1 MLLKVQLTASGTASI
16 TNGDTLTPLRA
27 ADLATARA
35 LVTDHLT
42 QMAREQNAA
51 VITQL
56 TEPGGQYN
64 LCFSPDGNV
73 TMATSDQVE
82 NALNTPKLPETTP
95 VAFSPEPDQDQ
106 GENKEIVDEP
116 LGPDFFENFEP
127 NQGAPTPQITPAPA
141 LPQLD
146 TPAPVSNT
154 PAPMQVPTTPVVP
167 TDFYQSPPTP
177 PTQTFTNQPAQFQAQ
192 PSPAALAPI
201 ETDPLKVSLLNAQ
214 KNEVPARL
222 GWRGSLNR
230 HLGTT
235 LAPTEYERRVRVDET
250 AVSTHWPG
258 PRTIAVVNGK
268 GGAGKTPTAI
278 LIAALLARY
287 GGGGVVAFDNNPT
300 RGTLGWRTEQG
311 PHNNTVIEL
320 LPEVEHLLSPSA
332 TAAEINK
339 FVHHQPTDRYDVLP
353 SRAEALDSTTETEQA
368 FDQIHAV
375 LTKYY
380 RVVVIDS
387 GNDESSPSWLAMINK
402 ADALIVPTIT
412 RPEHAESARLLLNE
426 LAHSGQ
432 HGAKLAQNA
441 LVIVLQASKAEPTP
455 NQLVQTF
462 KQITRDAIGINYDPV
477 MSARPL
483 MYETLNP
490 ASRRAW
496 LAAAAALT
504 PALQ

>member
-1 MLLKVQLTASGTASI
+1 MLIKVQLTASGTASI
-16 TNGDTLTPLRA
+16 NDGDTLTPLRA

-35 LVTDHLT
+35 LVTEHLT
-42 QMAREQNAA
+42 QMAREQNSA
-51 VITQL
+51 VITHL
-56 TEPGGQYN
+56 VEPDGEYD

-106 GENKEIVDEP
+106 DENKEIVDEP
-116 LGPDFFENFEP
+116 LGPDFFENIQP
-127 NQGAPTPQITPAPA
+127 NQGAPTPQIAPAPV
-141 LPQLD
+141 LSQLD

-177 PTQTFTNQPAQFQAQ
+177 STQIFTNQPAQFEAQ
-192 PSPAALAPI
+192 PTPTTFV
-201 ETDPLKVSLLNAQ
+201 ETDPLKISLLNAQ

-462 KQITRDAIGINYDPV
+462 KQITRDAIGINYDPA

>member
-1 MLLKVQLTASGTASI
+1 MLLKVQITASGTASI
-16 TNGDTLTPLRA
+16 NDGDTLTPLRA

-42 QMAREQNAA
+42 QMAREQNSA
-51 VITQL
+51 VITEL

-82 NALNTPKLPETTP
+82 NALNTPELPETTP

-106 GENKEIVDEP
+106 DENKEIVDEP

-127 NQGAPTPQITPAPA
+127 NQGTPTPQIAPTPV
-141 LPQLD
+141 LSQLD

-154 PAPMQVPTTPVVP
+154 PAPMQMPTTPIVP

-177 PTQTFTNQPAQFQAQ
+177 PTQTFTNQPAQFEAQ
-192 PSPAALAPI
+192 PTPTTFV
-201 ETDPLKVSLLNAQ
+201 ETDPLKISLLNAQ

-462 KQITRDAIGINYDPV
+462 KQITRDAIGINYDPA

>member
-16 TNGDTLTPLRA
+16 NDGDTLTPLRA

-56 TEPGGQYN
+56 TEPGGRYN

-82 NALNTPKLPETTP
+82 NALNTPKLPETIP

-177 PTQTFTNQPAQFQAQ
+177 PTQTFTNQPAQFEAQ
-192 PSPAALAPI
+192 PTPTTFV

-462 KQITRDAIGINYDPV
+462 KQITRDAIGINYDPA

>member
-35 LVTDHLT
+35 LVTDQLI

-177 PTQTFTNQPAQFQAQ
+177 PTQTFTNQPAQFEAQ
-192 PSPAALAPI
+192 PTPTTFV

-462 KQITRDAIGINYDPV
+462 KQITRDAIGINYDPA

>member
-35 LVTDHLT
+35 LVTDQLI

-82 NALNTPKLPETTP
+82 NALNPPKLPETTP
-95 VAFSPEPDQDQ
+95 VAFSPEPDQ
-106 GENKEIVDEP
+106 EEEIVEEP
-116 LGPDFFENFEP
+116 LGQDFFENIKP

-177 PTQTFTNQPAQFQAQ
+177 PTQTFTNQPAQFEAQ
-192 PSPAALAPI
+192 PTPTTFV

-462 KQITRDAIGINYDPV
+462 KQITRDAIGINYDPA

>member
-1 MLLKVQLTASGTASI
+1 MLIKVQLTASGTASI
-16 TNGDTLTPLRA
+16 NDGDTLTPLRA

-35 LVTDHLT
+35 LVTEHLT
-42 QMAREQNAA
+42 QMAREQNSA
-51 VITQL
+51 VITHL
-56 TEPGGQYN
+56 VEPDGEYD

-106 GENKEIVDEP
+106 DENKEIVDEP
-116 LGPDFFENFEP
+116 LGPDFFENIQP

-177 PTQTFTNQPAQFQAQ
+177 PTQTFTNQPAQFEAQ
-192 PSPAALAPI
+192 PTPTTFV
-201 ETDPLKVSLLNAQ
+201 ETDPLKISLLNAQ

-462 KQITRDAIGINYDPV
+462 KQITRDAIGINYDPA

>member
-1 MLLKVQLTASGTASI
+1 MLIKVQLTASGTATI

-27 ADLATARA
+27 ITLEDARHQ
-35 LVTDHLT
+35 VTDHLT
-42 QMAREQNAA
+42 RLAREQGGP
-51 VITQL
+51 VITHL
-56 TEPGGQYN
+56 VDPDGEYN

-177 PTQTFTNQPAQFQAQ
+177 PTQTFTNQPAQFEAQ
-192 PSPAALAPI
+192 PTPTTFV

-462 KQITRDAIGINYDPV
+462 KQITRDAIGINYDPA

>member
-35 LVTDHLT
+35 LVTEHLT

-146 TPAPVSNT
+146 TSAPVSNT

-177 PTQTFTNQPAQFQAQ
+177 PTQTFTNQPAQFEAQ
-192 PSPAALAPI
+192 PTPTTFV

-462 KQITRDAIGINYDPV
+462 KQITRDAIGINYDPA

>member
-35 LVTDHLT
+35 LVTEHLT

-177 PTQTFTNQPAQFQAQ
+177 PTQTFTNQPAQFEAQ
-192 PSPAALAPI
+192 PTPTTFV

-462 KQITRDAIGINYDPV
+462 KQITRDAIGINYDPA

>member
-16 TNGDTLTPLRA
+16 NDGDTLTPLRA
-27 ADLATARA
+27 ADLVTARA
-35 LVTDHLT
+35 LVTEHLT
-42 QMAREQNAA
+42 QMAREQNSA

-82 NALNTPKLPETTP
+82 NALNPPKLPETTP
-95 VAFSPEPDQDQ
+95 VAFSPEPDQ
-106 GENKEIVDEP
+106 EEEIVEEP
-116 LGPDFFENFEP
+116 LGQDFFENIEP
-127 NQGAPTPQITPAPA
+127 NPNPPSPQIAPAPV
-141 LPQLD
+141 LSQLD

-154 PAPMQVPTTPVVP
+154 PAPMQMPTTPVVP

-177 PTQTFTNQPAQFQAQ
+177 PTQTFTNQPAQFEAQ
-192 PSPAALAPI
+192 PTPTTFV
-201 ETDPLKVSLLNAQ
+201 ETDPLKISLLNAQ

-462 KQITRDAIGINYDPV
+462 KQITRDAIGINYDPA

>member
-35 LVTDHLT
+35 LVTEHLT

-127 NQGAPTPQITPAPA
+127 NQGAPIPQITPAPA

-177 PTQTFTNQPAQFQAQ
+177 PTQTFTNQPAQFEAQ
-192 PSPAALAPI
+192 PTPTTFV

-462 KQITRDAIGINYDPV
+462 KQITRDAIGINYDPA

>member
-35 LVTDHLT
+35 LVTEHLT

-177 PTQTFTNQPAQFQAQ
+177 PTQTFTNQPAQFEAQ
-192 PSPAALAPI
+192 PTPTTFV

-402 ADALIVPTIT
+402 TDALIVPTIT

-462 KQITRDAIGINYDPV
+462 KQITRDAIGINYDPA

>member
-35 LVTDHLT
+35 LVTEHLT
-42 QMAREQNAA
+42 QMAREQNSA

-106 GENKEIVDEP
+106 GENKKIVDEP

-177 PTQTFTNQPAQFQAQ
+177 PTQTFTNQPAQFEAQ
-192 PSPAALAPI
+192 PTPTTFV

-462 KQITRDAIGINYDPV
+462 KQITRDAIGINYDPA

>member
-1 MLLKVQLTASGTASI
+1 MLLKVQITASGTASI
-16 TNGDTLTPLRA
+16 NDGDTLTPLRA

-42 QMAREQNAA
+42 RVAREQNAA
-51 VITQL
+51 VITEL

-82 NALNTPKLPETTP
+82 NALNTPELPETTP

-106 GENKEIVDEP
+106 DENKEIVNEP

-154 PAPMQVPTTPVVP
+154 PAPMQMPTTPIVP

-177 PTQTFTNQPAQFQAQ
+177 PTQTFTNQPAQFEAQ
-192 PSPAALAPI
+192 PTPTTFV
-201 ETDPLKVSLLNAQ
+201 ETDPLKISLLNAQ

-462 KQITRDAIGINYDPV
+462 KQITRDAIGINYDPA

>member
-16 TNGDTLTPLRA
+16 NDGDTLTPLRA

-35 LVTDHLT
+35 LVTEHLT

-177 PTQTFTNQPAQFQAQ
+177 PTQTFTNQPAQFEAQ
-192 PSPAALAPI
+192 PTPTTFV

-462 KQITRDAIGINYDPV
+462 KQITRDAIGINYDPA

>member
-1 MLLKVQLTASGTASI
+1 MLLKVQLTASGTATI

-35 LVTDHLT
+35 LVTEHLT
-42 QMAREQNAA
+42 QMAREQNSA
-51 VITQL
+51 VITHL
-56 TEPGGQYN
+56 VEPDGEYD
-64 LCFSPDGNV
+64 LCFAPDGNV

-95 VAFSPEPDQDQ
+95 VAFSPEPDQNQD
-106 GENKEIVDEP
+106 ENKEIVDEP
-116 LGPDFFENFEP
+116 LGPDFFENIQP
-127 NQGAPTPQITPAPA
+127 NQGAPTPQITPTPV
-141 LPQLD
+141 LSQLD

-177 PTQTFTNQPAQFQAQ
+177 PTQTFTNQPAQFEAQ
-192 PSPAALAPI
+192 PTPTTFI
-201 ETDPLKVSLLNAQ
+201 ETDPLKISLLNAQ

-462 KQITRDAIGINYDPV
+462 KQITRDAIGINYDPA

>member
-177 PTQTFTNQPAQFQAQ
+177 PTQTFTNQPAQFEAQ
-192 PSPAALAPI
+192 PTPTTFV

-462 KQITRDAIGINYDPV
+462 KQITRDAIGINYDPA

>member
-35 LVTDHLT
+35 LVTDQLI

-82 NALNTPKLPETTP
+82 NALNTPELPETTP
-95 VAFSPEPDQDQ
+95 VAFSPEPDQD
-106 GENKEIVDEP
+106 EEEIVDEP

-177 PTQTFTNQPAQFQAQ
+177 PTQTFTNQPAQFEAQ
-192 PSPAALAPI
+192 PTPTTFV

-462 KQITRDAIGINYDPV
+462 KQITRDAIGINYDPA

>member
-16 TNGDTLTPLRA
+16 NDGDTLTPLRA

-35 LVTDHLT
+35 LVTEHLT

-177 PTQTFTNQPAQFQAQ
+177 PTQTFTNQPAQFQTQ
-192 PSPAALAPI
+192 PTPTTFV

-368 FDQIHAV
+368 FDKIHAV

-387 GNDESSPSWLAMINK
+387 GNDESSPSWLAMIKK

-462 KQITRDAIGINYDPV
+462 KQITRDAIGINYDPA

>member
-35 LVTDHLT
+35 LVTEHLT
-42 QMAREQNAA
+42 QMAREQNSA
-51 VITQL
+51 VITEL

-82 NALNTPKLPETTP
+82 NALNPPKLPETTP
-95 VAFSPEPDQDQ
+95 VVFSPEPDQD
-106 GENKEIVDEP
+106 EEEIVDEP
-116 LGPDFFENFEP
+116 LGPDFFENIEP
-127 NQGAPTPQITPAPA
+127 NLNPPSPQIAPAPA
-141 LPQLD
+141 LPYQPANP
-146 TPAPVSNT
+146 TPAPNT

-192 PSPAALAPI
+192 PSPAALAPV

-235 LAPTEYERRVRVDET
+235 LAPTEYERRVRVDEA

-368 FDQIHAV
+368 FDKIHAV

-387 GNDESSPSWLAMINK
+387 GNDESSPSWLAMIKK

-462 KQITRDAIGINYDPV
+462 KQITRDAIGISYDPA

>member
-16 TNGDTLTPLRA
+16 NDGDTLTPLRA

-177 PTQTFTNQPAQFQAQ
+177 PTQTFTNQPAQFEAQ
-192 PSPAALAPI
+192 PTPTTFV

-462 KQITRDAIGINYDPV
+462 KQITRDAIGINYDPA

>member
-35 LVTDHLT
+35 LVTEHLT
-42 QMAREQNAA
+42 QMAREQNSA

-82 NALNTPKLPETTP
+82 NALNPPKLPETTP
-95 VAFSPEPDQDQ
+95 VAFSPEPDQ
-106 GENKEIVDEP
+106 EEEIVEEP
-116 LGPDFFENFEP
+116 LGQDFFENIEP
-127 NQGAPTPQITPAPA
+127 NPNPPSPQIAPAPV
-141 LPQLD
+141 LSQLD

-154 PAPMQVPTTPVVP
+154 PAPMQMPTTPIVP
-167 TDFYQSPPTP
+167 TDFHQSPPTP
-177 PTQTFTNQPAQFQAQ
+177 PTQTFTNQPAQFEAQ
-192 PSPAALAPI
+192 PTPTTFV
-201 ETDPLKVSLLNAQ
+201 ETDPLKISLLNAQ

-462 KQITRDAIGINYDPV
+462 KQITRDAIGINYDPA

>member
-1 MLLKVQLTASGTASI
+1 MLLKVQITASGTASI
-16 TNGDTLTPLRA
+16 NDGDTLTPLRA

-42 QMAREQNAA
+42 RVAREQNAA
-51 VITQL
+51 VITEL

-64 LCFSPDGNV
+64 LCFAPDGNV

-82 NALNTPKLPETTP
+82 NALNTPELPETTP

-106 GENKEIVDEP
+106 DENKEIVDEP

-127 NQGAPTPQITPAPA
+127 NQGAPTPQIAPAPV
-141 LPQLD
+141 LSQLD

-154 PAPMQVPTTPVVP
+154 PAPMQMPTTPIVP

-177 PTQTFTNQPAQFQAQ
+177 PTQTFTNQPAQFEAQ
-192 PSPAALAPI
+192 PTPTTFV
-201 ETDPLKVSLLNAQ
+201 ETDPLKISLLNAQ

-462 KQITRDAIGINYDPV
+462 KQITRDAIGINYDPA

>member
-1 MLLKVQLTASGTASI
+1 M
-16 TNGDTLTPLRA
+16 
-27 ADLATARA
+27 
-35 LVTDHLT
+35 
-42 QMAREQNAA
+42 
-51 VITQL
+51 
-56 TEPGGQYN
+56 
-64 LCFSPDGNV
+64 
-73 TMATSDQVE
+73 
-82 NALNTPKLPETTP
+82 
-95 VAFSPEPDQDQ
+95 
-106 GENKEIVDEP
+106 
-116 LGPDFFENFEP
+116 
-127 NQGAPTPQITPAPA
+127 
-141 LPQLD
+141 
-146 TPAPVSNT
+146 
-154 PAPMQVPTTPVVP
+154 
-167 TDFYQSPPTP
+167 
-177 PTQTFTNQPAQFQAQ
+177 
-192 PSPAALAPI
+192 
-201 ETDPLKVSLLNAQ
+201 
-214 KNEVPARL
+214 
-222 GWRGSLNR
+222 
-230 HLGTT
+230 
-235 LAPTEYERRVRVDET
+235 
-250 AVSTHWPG
+250 
-258 PRTIAVVNGK
+258 
-268 GGAGKTPTAI
+268 
-278 LIAALLARY
+278 IAALLARY

-368 FDQIHAV
+368 FDKIHAV

-387 GNDESSPSWLAMINK
+387 GNDESSPSWLAMIKK

-426 LAHSGQ
+426 LSHSGQ

-441 LVIVLQASKAEPTP
+441 LVIVLQASKAEPSP

-462 KQITRDAIGINYDPV
+462 KQITRDAIGISYDPA

>member
-42 QMAREQNAA
+42 QMAREQNSA

-82 NALNTPKLPETTP
+82 NALNPPKLPETTP
-95 VAFSPEPDQDQ
+95 VVFNPEPDQD
-106 GENKEIVDEP
+106 EEEIVDEP

-177 PTQTFTNQPAQFQAQ
+177 PTQTFTNQPAQFEAQ
-192 PSPAALAPI
+192 PTPTTFV

-462 KQITRDAIGINYDPV
+462 KQITRDAIGINYDPA

>member
-35 LVTDHLT
+35 LVTEHLT
-42 QMAREQNAA
+42 QMAREQNSA
-51 VITQL
+51 VITEL

-127 NQGAPTPQITPAPA
+127 NQGAPTPQITPAP
-141 LPQLD
+141 
-146 TPAPVSNT
+146 NT

-177 PTQTFTNQPAQFQAQ
+177 PTQTFTNQPAQFEAQ
-192 PSPAALAPI
+192 PSPAALAPV

-462 KQITRDAIGINYDPV
+462 KQITRDAIGINYDPA

>member
-35 LVTDHLT
+35 LVTEHLT
-42 QMAREQNAA
+42 QMAREQNSA

-82 NALNTPKLPETTP
+82 NALNPPKLPETTP
-95 VAFSPEPDQDQ
+95 VAFSPEPDQ
-106 GENKEIVDEP
+106 EEEIVEEP
-116 LGPDFFENFEP
+116 LGQDFFENIEP
-127 NQGAPTPQITPAPA
+127 NPNPPSPQIAPAPV
-141 LPQLD
+141 LSQLD

-154 PAPMQVPTTPVVP
+154 PAQMQMPTTPIVP
-167 TDFYQSPPTP
+167 TDFHQSPPTP
-177 PTQTFTNQPAQFQAQ
+177 PTQTFTNQPAQFEAQ
-192 PSPAALAPI
+192 PTPTTFV
-201 ETDPLKVSLLNAQ
+201 ETDPLKISLLNAQ

-462 KQITRDAIGINYDPV
+462 KQITRDAIGINYDPA

>member
-1 MLLKVQLTASGTASI
+1 MLIKVQLTASGTATI

-27 ADLATARA
+27 ITLEDARHQ
-35 LVTDHLT
+35 VTDHLT
-42 QMAREQNAA
+42 KLAREQGGP
-51 VITQL
+51 VITHL
-56 TEPGGQYN
+56 VDPDGEYN

-177 PTQTFTNQPAQFQAQ
+177 PTQTFTNQPAQFEAQ
-192 PSPAALAPI
+192 PTPTTFV

-462 KQITRDAIGINYDPV
+462 KQITRDAIGINYDPA

>member
-42 QMAREQNAA
+42 QMAREQNSA

-82 NALNTPKLPETTP
+82 NALNPPKLPETTP
-95 VAFSPEPDQDQ
+95 VAFSPEPDQ
-106 GENKEIVDEP
+106 EEEIVEEP
-116 LGPDFFENFEP
+116 LGQDFFENIEP
-127 NQGAPTPQITPAPA
+127 NPNPPSPQIAPAPV
-141 LPQLD
+141 LSQLD

-154 PAPMQVPTTPVVP
+154 PAPMQMPTTPVVP

-177 PTQTFTNQPAQFQAQ
+177 PTQTFTNQPAQFEAQ
-192 PSPAALAPI
+192 PTPTTFV
-201 ETDPLKVSLLNAQ
+201 ETDPLKISLLNAQ

-462 KQITRDAIGINYDPV
+462 KQITRDAIGINYDPA

>member
-35 LVTDHLT
+35 LVTEHLT
-42 QMAREQNAA
+42 QMAREQKSS

-82 NALNTPKLPETTP
+82 NALNTPELPETTP

-106 GENKEIVDEP
+106 DENKEIVDEP

-154 PAPMQVPTTPVVP
+154 PAPMQMPTTPIVP

-177 PTQTFTNQPAQFQAQ
+177 PTQTFTNQPAQFEAQ
-192 PSPAALAPI
+192 PTPTTFV
-201 ETDPLKVSLLNAQ
+201 ETDPLKISLLNAQ

-462 KQITRDAIGINYDPV
+462 KQITRDAIGINYDPA

>member
-42 QMAREQNAA
+42 QMAREQGGP
-51 VITQL
+51 VITHL
-56 TEPGGQYN
+56 VDPDGEYD
-64 LCFSPDGNV
+64 LCFSSDGV

-82 NALNTPKLPETTP
+82 NALNPPKLPETTP
-95 VAFSPEPDQDQ
+95 VVFSSEPDQD
-106 GENKEIVDEP
+106 EEEIVDEP

-177 PTQTFTNQPAQFQAQ
+177 PTQTFTNQPAQFEAQ
-192 PSPAALAPI
+192 PTPTTFV

-462 KQITRDAIGINYDPV
+462 KQITRDAIGINYDPA

>member
-35 LVTDHLT
+35 LVTEHLT
-42 QMAREQNAA
+42 QMAREQKSS

-82 NALNTPKLPETTP
+82 NALNPPKLPETTP
-95 VAFSPEPDQDQ
+95 VVFSPEPDQD
-106 GENKEIVDEP
+106 EEEIVDEP
-116 LGPDFFENFEP
+116 LGQDFFENIQP
-127 NQGAPTPQITPAPA
+127 NQGTPTPQIAPAPV
-141 LPQLD
+141 LSQLD

-154 PAPMQVPTTPVVP
+154 PTPMQMPTTPIVP

-177 PTQTFTNQPAQFQAQ
+177 PTQTFTNQPAQFEAQ
-192 PSPAALAPI
+192 PTPTTFV
-201 ETDPLKVSLLNAQ
+201 ETDPLKISLLNAQ

-462 KQITRDAIGINYDPV
+462 KQITRDAIGINYDPA

>member
-16 TNGDTLTPLRA
+16 NDGDTLTPLRA
-27 ADLATARA
+27 ADLTTARA
-35 LVTDHLT
+35 LVTEHLT
-42 QMAREQNAA
+42 KMAREQNAA

-177 PTQTFTNQPAQFQAQ
+177 PTQTFTNQPAQFEAQ
-192 PSPAALAPI
+192 PTPTTFV

-441 LVIVLQASKAEPTP
+441 LVIVLQASKAEPSP

-462 KQITRDAIGINYDPV
+462 KQITRDAIGINYDPA

>member
-35 LVTDHLT
+35 LVTEHLT

-95 VAFSPEPDQDQ
+95 VAFSPEPDQYQD
-106 GENKEIVDEP
+106 ENKEIVDEP
-116 LGPDFFENFEP
+116 LGPDFFENIQP
-127 NQGAPTPQITPAPA
+127 NQGTPTPQITPAPV
-141 LPQLD
+141 LSQLD

-154 PAPMQVPTTPVVP
+154 PTPMQMPTTPIVP

-177 PTQTFTNQPAQFQAQ
+177 PTQTFTNQPAQFEAQ
-192 PSPAALAPI
+192 PTPTTFV

-462 KQITRDAIGINYDPV
+462 KQITRDAIGINYDPA

>member
-35 LVTDHLT
+35 LVTEHLT

-154 PAPMQVPTTPVVP
+154 PAPMQMPTTPIVP

-177 PTQTFTNQPAQFQAQ
+177 PTQTFTNQPAQFEAQ
-192 PSPAALAPI
+192 PTPTTFV

-462 KQITRDAIGINYDPV
+462 KQITRDAIGINYDPA

>member
-35 LVTDHLT
+35 LVTEHLT

-127 NQGAPTPQITPAPA
+127 NQGTPTPQITPAPA

-177 PTQTFTNQPAQFQAQ
+177 PTQTFTNQPAQFEAQ
-192 PSPAALAPI
+192 PTPTTFV

-462 KQITRDAIGINYDPV
+462 KQITRDAIGINYDPA

>member
-35 LVTDHLT
+35 LVTDQLI

-56 TEPGGQYN
+56 TEPDGQYN

-177 PTQTFTNQPAQFQAQ
+177 PTQTFTNQPAQFEAQ
-192 PSPAALAPI
+192 PTPTTFV

-462 KQITRDAIGINYDPV
+462 KQITRDAIGINYDPA

>member
-177 PTQTFTNQPAQFQAQ
+177 PTQTFTNQPAQFEAQ
-192 PSPAALAPI
+192 PTPTTFV

-214 KNEVPARL
+214 KKRSPCPFR
-222 GWRGSLNR
+222 
-230 HLGTT
+230 
-235 LAPTEYERRVRVDET
+235 
-250 AVSTHWPG
+250 
-258 PRTIAVVNGK
+258 
-268 GGAGKTPTAI
+268 
-278 LIAALLARY
+278 LAR
-287 GGGGVVAFDNNPT
+287 
-300 RGTLGWRTEQG
+300 
-311 PHNNTVIEL
+311 
-320 LPEVEHLLSPSA
+320 
-332 TAAEINK
+332 
-339 FVHHQPTDRYDVLP
+339 
-353 SRAEALDSTTETEQA
+353 
-368 FDQIHAV
+368 
-375 LTKYY
+375 
-380 RVVVIDS
+380 
-387 GNDESSPSWLAMINK
+387 
-402 ADALIVPTIT
+402 
-412 RPEHAESARLLLNE
+412 
-426 LAHSGQ
+426 
-432 HGAKLAQNA
+432 
-441 LVIVLQASKAEPTP
+441 
-455 NQLVQTF
+455 
-462 KQITRDAIGINYDPV
+462 
-477 MSARPL
+477 
-483 MYETLNP
+483 
-490 ASRRAW
+490 
-496 LAAAAALT
+496 
-504 PALQ
+504 

>member
-1 MLLKVQLTASGTASI
+1 MLLKVQITASGTASI
-16 TNGDTLTPLRA
+16 NDGDTLTPLRA

-42 QMAREQNAA
+42 RVAREQNAA
-51 VITQL
+51 VITEL

-95 VAFSPEPDQDQ
+95 VAFSPEPDQNQD
-106 GENKEIVDEP
+106 ENKEIVDEP
-116 LGPDFFENFEP
+116 LGPDFFENIQP
-127 NQGAPTPQITPAPA
+127 NQGAPTPQITPTPV
-141 LPQLD
+141 LSQLD

-177 PTQTFTNQPAQFQAQ
+177 PTQTFTNQPAQFEAQ
-192 PSPAALAPI
+192 PTPTTFI
-201 ETDPLKVSLLNAQ
+201 ETDPLKISLLNAQ

-462 KQITRDAIGINYDPV
+462 KQITRDAIGINYDPA

>member
-16 TNGDTLTPLRA
+16 NDGDTLTPLRA
-27 ADLATARA
+27 ADLTTARA

-42 QMAREQNAA
+42 QMAREQNSV
-51 VITQL
+51 VITEL

-177 PTQTFTNQPAQFQAQ
+177 PTQTFTNQPAQFEAQ
-192 PSPAALAPI
+192 PTPTTFV

-462 KQITRDAIGINYDPV
+462 KQITRDAIGINYDPA